1 MSTTKTLTKTPVAQ
15 ARTSRDHKWYCPDA
29 RIRSEKAARQAQQI
43 ARWTWSEDGLE
54 EEPTEETLFRALH
67 TCAYRAEKL
76 RRTNGETGA
85 EKKRWDHCWESIRE
99 HIVRKNTGL
108 VYSMI
113 NRVGANTQN
122 EDDLI
127 SEGMYSLSRAVERF
141 NPTKGYRF
149 STYACN
155 AIVRSL
161 LRRGQREN
169 RYRQRF
175 PVQYDAE
182 LERPTDDDSDD
193 FQTDLY
199 VERLQK
205 VLDGNLADLT
215 ECEWRVLARRFPR
228 DQKSRMTLKEIGE
241 QVGVSKE
248 RVRQIQT
255 NALGK
260 LRMVLRRD
268 PILK

>member
-1 MSTTKTLTKTPVAQ
+1 MTKNSAVRAQ
-15 ARTSRDHKWYCPDA
+15 TGNDRKWYFSDPS
-29 RIRSEKAARQAQQI
+29 IRSQKAARQAEQI
-43 ARWTWSEDGLE
+43 ARWTLSGDGLE
-54 EEPTEETLFRALH
+54 KEPKEQTLFQALH
-67 TCAYRAEKL
+67 TCAYRAEKAA
-76 RRTNGETGA
+76 RSKSENTA
-85 EKKRWDHCWESIRE
+85 EKSKWNRRWDNIRE
-99 HIVRKNTGL
+99 YIVKQNTGL
-108 VYSMI
+108 VYSMV
-113 NRVGANTQN
+113 NRVGSDTQN
-122 EDDLI
+122 EDDLV

-161 LRRGQREN
+161 LRRGQRES

-182 LERPTDDDSDD
+182 LERPTDNGRD
-193 FQTDLY
+193 FETDLY

-215 ECEWRVLARRFPR
+215 ECEWRVLARRFPQD
-228 DQKSRMTLKEIGE
+228 DQSRMTLKEIGE

-260 LRMVLRRD
+260 LRTVLRRD